1 MRVVT
6 TARSP
11 RDSKGVALGGIAE
24 DSSKVLNDIIR
35 FFLNIAPN
43 SERTNIAPKGVN
55 SEICPG

>member
-1 MRVVT
+1 VT
-6 TARSP
+6 A
-11 RDSKGVALGGIAE
+11 KGVALGGIAE